1 MRRSI
6 IAAAAAAAAVL
17 AAAACGGGASSGGG
31 GHSDSYNEGHAAG
44 SGFKDAEAM
53 DAKQMCG
60 LLSASHLPDD
70 EDDWLKGCI
79 DAMRADG
86 AS

>member
-6 IAAAAAAAAVL
+6 IAAVAAAAVL

-44 SGFKDAEAM
+44 SGFKDAEAL
-53 DAKQMCG
+53 DAKQTCG
-60 LLSASHLPDD
+60 MLSASHLPDD
-70 EDDWLKGCI
+70 EDDWMQGCM